1 MKPDIPIFLAGAEYR
16 LRPTVRNLI
25 KIEDELGKPLSQ
37 LSASIGIKEAA
48 VFVKNTI
55 QTADEKHP
63 TPDEWDR
70 ILDEC
75 ELSELIGAVE
85 KIVETLAPKKKNKG
99 GEGEKN

>member
-1 MKPDIPIFLAGAEYR
+1 MKPDIPIFLAGTEYR

-25 KIEDELGKPLSQ
+25 KIEEELGKPLSQ
-37 LSASIGIKEAA
+37 LSANIGIKEAA

-55 QTADEKHP
+55 QTTDKKHP
-63 TPDEWDR
+63 TPEEWDR

-85 KIVETLAPKKKNKG
+85 KIVETLAPKSKEIG

>member
-1 MKPDIPIFLAGAEYR
+1 MKPVIHIFLAGAEYR

-25 KIEDELGKPLSQ
+25 TIEEELGKPLSQ
-37 LSASIGIKEAA
+37 LSTSIGITEAA

-55 QTADEKHP
+55 SDVNEKRP

-75 ELSELIGAVE
+75 ELSELISAVE
-85 KIVETLAPKKKNKG
+85 KIVETLAPKSKEIG
-99 GEGEKN
+99 GETEKN

>member
-1 MKPDIPIFLAGAEYR
+1 MKPDIPIFLAGTEYR

-25 KIEDELGKPLSQ
+25 KIEEELGKPLSQ

-55 QTADEKHP
+55 SYSNGCHSEVE
-63 TPDEWDR
+63 EWDR

-85 KIVETLAPKKKNKG
+85 KIVETLAPKKTKTG

>member
-1 MKPDIPIFLAGAEYR
+1 MKPVIHIFLADTEYR

-25 KIEDELGKPLSQ
+25 KIEEELGKPLSQ
-37 LSASIGIKEAA
+37 LSSSIGIKEAA

-55 QTADEKHP
+55 SDVNEKRP
-63 TPDEWDR
+63 TPDEWNR

-85 KIVETLAPKKKNKG
+85 KIVETVAPKKTKTG

>member
-1 MKPDIPIFLAGAEYR
+1 MKPDIPIFLAGTEYR

-25 KIEDELGKPLSQ
+25 KIEEELGKPLSQ
-37 LSASIGIKEAA
+37 LSANIGIKEAA

-55 QTADEKHP
+55 SDVNEKRP

-85 KIVETLAPKKKNKG
+85 KIVETLAPKSKEKG

>member
-1 MKPDIPIFLAGAEYR
+1 MKPVIHIFLAGTEYQ

-25 KIEDELGKPLSQ
+25 KIEEELGKPFSQ

-48 VFVKNTI
+48 AFVKNTI
-55 QTADEKHP
+55 SDVNEKRP

-75 ELSELIGAVE
+75 ELSEILDAVG
-85 KIVETLAPKKKNKG
+85 KIVETLAPKSKEIG
-99 GEGEKN
+99 GEQEKN

>member
-37 LSASIGIKEAA
+37 LSACIGIKEAA

-55 QTADEKHP
+55 SYNNDCHSEVE
-63 TPDEWDR
+63 EWNR
-70 ILDEC
+70 ILNEC

-85 KIVETLAPKKKNKG
+85 KIIETLAPKKKNKG
-99 GEGEKN
+99 GEQEKN

>member
-1 MKPDIPIFLAGAEYR
+1 MKPDIPIFLAGTEYR
-16 LRPTVRNLI
+16 LRPTVPNLI
-25 KIEDELGKPLSQ
+25 RIEDELGKPLSQ

-55 QTADEKHP
+55 TDINEKRP

-75 ELSELIGAVE
+75 ELSEILDAVG
-85 KIVETLAPKKKNKG
+85 KIVETLAPKSKEIG
-99 GEGEKN
+99 GEQEKN

>member
-1 MKPDIPIFLAGAEYR
+1 MKPVIHIFLAGTEYR

-25 KIEDELGKPLSQ
+25 KIEEELGKPLSQ
-37 LSASIGIKEAA
+37 LSVNIGIKEAS

-55 QTADEKHP
+55 TDVNEKRP

-75 ELSELIGAVE
+75 ELSELIDAVE
-85 KIVETLAPKKKNKG
+85 KIVETLAPKSKEKG
-99 GEGEKN
+99 GEQEKN

>member
-1 MKPDIPIFLAGAEYR
+1 MKPVIHIFLAGTEYR

-25 KIEDELGKPLSQ
+25 NIEEELGKPLSQ
-37 LSASIGIKEAA
+37 LSANIGVKEAA

-55 QTADEKHP
+55 TDVNEKRP

-75 ELSELIGAVE
+75 ELSELISAVE
-85 KIVETLAPKKKNKG
+85 KIVGTLAPKKTKTG

>member
-1 MKPDIPIFLAGAEYR
+1 MKPDIPIFLAGTEYR

-37 LSASIGIKEAA
+37 LSTSIGITEAA

-55 QTADEKHP
+55 SDVNEKRP
-63 TPDEWDR
+63 TPEEWDR

-85 KIVETLAPKKKNKG
+85 KIVETLAPKDKDIG
-99 GEGEKN
+99 GEQEKN